1 VNEFELIE
9 RFFTRQV
16 TDPEVL
22 LGVGDDG
29 AVVRPATGR
38 DLVVVADSMVE
49 GVHFPRQMDAAD
61 IAYRAVAVNLSD
73 IAAMA
78 ARPRWMTLALTLAKA
93 DTDWLEKFADGLFEI
108 GRVFDVAL
116 IGGDTT
122 GGSQNVI
129 TVQIIGDIEPGTAL
143 RRSGARPGDDI
154 FVTGTPG
161 DAACGLAL
169 FQADAMHG
177 DDAARLYKRFA
188 RPEPRLQFAAGLAAL
203 ATAAIDVSDG
213 LYADIGKLL
222 TASSF
227 GGCIDID
234 SLPLSAS
241 LMSMRDKDAAIEF
254 SLSGGDDYEI
264 AFTAPPGNIEFIR
277 RLAENCAL
285 QVTRIGS
292 VTTGGGL
299 SCLRDGR
306 SFDYRHTGYRHFE

>member
-1 VNEFELIE
+1 
-9 RFFTRQV
+9 
-16 TDPEVL
+16 
-22 LGVGDDG
+22 
-29 AVVRPATGR
+29 
-38 DLVVVADSMVE
+38 
-49 GVHFPRQMDAAD
+49 
-61 IAYRAVAVNLSD
+61 
-73 IAAMA
+73 
-78 ARPRWMTLALTLAKA
+78 
-93 DTDWLEKFADGLFEI
+93 
-108 GRVFDVAL
+108 
-116 IGGDTT
+116 
-122 GGSQNVI
+122 
-129 TVQIIGDIEPGTAL
+129 
-143 RRSGARPGDDI
+143 
-154 FVTGTPG
+154 
-161 DAACGLAL
+161 
-169 FQADAMHG
+169 MHG